1 MGAKIT
7 IIEGNS
13 NDKDQTRNYMVSGLP
28 GISPVI
34 ETEKVGDT
42 ATIKITDV
50 EGEKEVELKD
60 GVSPTITSSKEGK
73 VTTLTIVDAT
83 GTHTATI
90 NDGEDGATTNI
101 IDSNHLSSETTQ
113 TYSGRIINE
122 NFAGL
127 NNTFVEKSNIA
138 TVEFSVNIPA
148 SIVEQTYAV
157 DFPTGFTKYNSVILS
172 AMWSKTNDTSVAS
185 AVWQPLYNNYFVDD
199 NIVIP
204 QFKIELGD
212 TFNENPSKINLTF
225 SRASTVTSDLIRYFK
240 VVLMKVNTDND
251 ITDYELGDIN
261 MDGIV
266 NQDDLTLLQNYI
278 DGDIAFTEK
287 QYKLA
292 DMNNDKIVNI
302 IDYTALYNKINNNS

>member
-1 MGAKIT
+1 MSKIT

-13 NDKDQTRNYMVSGLP
+13 NDKDTTRNHMVSGLP

-138 TVEFSVNIPA
+138 TVEFSVNIP
-148 SIVEQTYAV
+148 SGTTEETYAV

-212 TFNENPSKINLTF
+212 TFNQNPSKINLTF
-225 SRASTVTSDLIRYFK
+225 SNPSSTPSAMTRYFR
-240 VVLMKVNTDND
+240 VVLMKVEIDTD
-251 ITDYELGDIN
+251 ITDYELGDVN
-261 MDGIV
+261 MDGEITE
-266 NQDDLTLLQNYI
+266 DDITLVSNYLEGTQALTS
-278 DGDIAFTEK
+278 K
-287 QYKLA
+287 QFKLA
-292 DMNNDKIVNI
+292 DVVEDGLIKSNDILAIRQKII
-302 IDYTALYNKINNNS
+302 GNS